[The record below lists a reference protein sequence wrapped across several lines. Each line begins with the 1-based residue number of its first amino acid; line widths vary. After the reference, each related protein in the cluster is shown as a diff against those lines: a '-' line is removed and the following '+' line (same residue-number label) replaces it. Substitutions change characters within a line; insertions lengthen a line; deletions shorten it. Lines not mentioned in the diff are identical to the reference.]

1 MNLATGYRLG
11 KRAVT
16 RDQTRQRIIDAAER
30 LFTGHW
36 YDEVSLKSV
45 ADEAGVALQTVVN
58 HFGTKGALLAAAAAE
73 MSSGVNRKRDEVMA
87 GDPEGAVRMIVDE
100 YEELGDVI
108 CRFIALEGKVE
119 ELGPLLEG
127 GREVHRAWVERV
139 FASCLPASHGPV
151 RRRSTAMLIAAT
163 DVLTWKVLRREQRLS
178 RRDTELAM
186 RTTVIALTGTLER

>member
-1 MNLATGYRLG
+1 MNLATGYQLG

-30 LFTGHW
+30 LFTVHW

-45 ADEAGVALQTVVN
+45 AEEAGVALQTVVN
-58 HFGTKGALLAAAAAE
+58 HFGTKGALLAAVAAE
-73 MSSGVNRKRDEVMA
+73 MSSGVNRKREQVMA
-87 GDPEGAVRMIVDE
+87 GDAEGAVRMIVDE

-139 FASCLPASHGPV
+139 FSGWLSSSAGPV
-151 RRRSTAMLIAAT
+151 RKRNTAMLIAAT
-163 DVLTWKVLRREQRLS
+163 DVLTWKVLRREQGLS

-186 RTTVIALTGTLER
+186 RATVIALTGQLAR